1 MGWLFIERPSNI
13 REYFET
19 ECRVDREDGSRQR
32 LRDFAIVDLRV
43 GYGAIE
49 HTDSDGSRRVF
60 ALVVLMQFCR
70 NTRFDFG
77 YKLMDETV
85 CPVEAEC
92 PTRIFHELT
101 DPPYNELA
109 VEWRRRCREYHEGRA
124 RVRKLTK
131 GTSFSIASPLTFG
144 GVSASEFTVSHT
156 NPKSL
161 VCRTSPGSMLVAIRR
176 SLLARLSLSSSAER

>member
-1 MGWLFIERPSNI
+1 MGWFFIERPSNI

-32 LRDFAIVDLRV
+32 LLDFAIVDLRV

-49 HTDSDGSRRVF
+49 QTEADGSRRVF
-60 ALVVLMQFCR
+60 ALVVPMRFCR

-77 YKLMDETV
+77 YKAMDETA
-85 CPVEAEC
+85 CPVETEC
-92 PTRIFHELT
+92 PARILRELT
-101 DPPYNELA
+101 EPPCNEFA
-109 VEWRRRCREYHEGRA
+109 AEWRRLCREYHEGRA

-131 GTSFSIASPLTFG
+131 GTTFSVASPLTFG
-144 GVSASEFTVSHT
+144 GVPASEFTVSYT

-161 VCRTSPGSMLVAIRR
+161 VCRTNPGSMLVALRR
-176 SLLARLSLSSSAER
+176 SLLARLEFVVIR

>member
-1 MGWLFIERPSNI
+1 MGWLFIERPPNV

-32 LRDFAIVDLRV
+32 LLDFAIVDLRV

-49 HTDSDGSRRVF
+49 RTDANGSRRVF
-60 ALVVLMQFCR
+60 ALVVPMTFCR
-70 NTRFDFG
+70 NIVFDFG
-77 YKLMDETV
+77 YKPMDETV
-85 CPVEAEC
+85 GPCEAEC
-92 PTRIFHELT
+92 PTRILDELT
-101 DPPYNELA
+101 DPPYNEFA
-109 VEWRRRCREYHEGRA
+109 AEWRGRCREYHEGRA
-124 RVRKLTK
+124 RVRRLTK
-131 GTSFSIASPLTFG
+131 GVSFAIATPLTFG

-176 SLLARLSLSSSAER
+176 SLLARMEIVVIR